1 MRFIS
6 FLLLS
11 CIALET
17 STAQEPTIAQGGADA
32 GPGVGAAPTWTQ
44 KFDQLWHR
52 RDESQ
57 VEDQL
62 LELVKAEQAKNQ
74 NHADVH
80 LRLAAIYVWRAD
92 GFPDGSDAK
101 AAAGKSG
108 WMTADKAIEA
118 RPNEVGVHYYAA
130 AGIGLYSEGV
140 GILTA
145 LGEGLESKF
154 RSRVGEALRL
164 NADFLDGAPQVL
176 WGRFFFKLPWP
187 KRDVTES
194 IKVLRATLK
203 SHPRNLRGKLYLAEA
218 LFESGSRAEA
228 RQLVN
233 EIGSAPLGED
243 PPEDRRIKAKATQ
256 WVARHPI
263 DSR

>member
-1 MRFIS
+1 MRFAS

-11 CIALET
+11 CVALDTSIAE
-17 STAQEPTIAQGGADA
+17 EPTPAQGGVDA
-32 GPGVGAAPTWTQ
+32 GSSVAAAPTWTER
-44 KFDQLWHR
+44 FDQLWHR

-57 VEDQL
+57 VHDQL
-62 LELVKAEQAKNQ
+62 LELLKAEQAQ
-74 NHADVH
+74 NSADVH
-80 LRLAAIYVWRAD
+80 LRFAAIYVWRAD
-92 GFPDGSDAK
+92 GLPDGSDAK

-118 RPNEVGVHYYAA
+118 RPNDVGAQYYAA

-164 NADFLDGAPQVL
+164 NKDFLDGAPQVL

-243 PPEDRRIKAKATQ
+243 PSEDRRIKAKATQ
-256 WVARHPI
+256 WIARHPM

>member
-1 MRFIS
+1 MRIAS
-6 FLLLS
+6 LLLG
-11 CIALET
+11 CVALEP
-17 STAQEPTIAQGGADA
+17 SIAQEPSAAQPGVDA
-32 GPGVGAAPTWTQ
+32 GAAVAEAPTWTQ
-44 KFDQLWHR
+44 KFDRLWHQ
-52 RDESQ
+52 RDEGQ
-57 VEDQL
+57 VQDEL
-62 LELVKAEQAKNQ
+62 LELLKAEQAKNT
-74 NHADVH
+74 ADVQV
-80 LRLAAIYVWRAD
+80 RQAAMYVWRAD
-92 GFPDGSDAK
+92 GLPDGSDAK

-118 RPNEVGVHYYAA
+118 RPNDVGAQYYAA

-154 RSRVGEALRL
+154 RGRVGEALRL
-164 NADFLDGAPQVL
+164 NKDFLNGAPEVL

-194 IKVLRATLK
+194 IKLLRATLR

-228 RQLVN
+228 RQLMS

-243 PPEDRRIKAKATQ
+243 PPEDRRIKVKATQ
-256 WVARHPI
+256 WIAHHPI

>member
-1 MRFIS
+1 LRFIS

-243 PPEDRRIKAKATQ
+243 PSEDRRIKAKATQ
-256 WVARHPI
+256 WIARHPM